1 LFPELFQGFRERTQA
16 SAYTQGL
23 GSAGEL
29 IGFALTPIIYTNF
42 GFEGMAVLF
51 ATMAGIL
58 LLISVLRSSEDPH
71 AQEAPPLNIKDA
83 FGDVF
88 RDRPFWHFTAVAT
101 LLWFATGLY
110 TIGTAFYT
118 KYTLKADPLAPS
130 FIFGAVFIIA
140 ILSVSQWSRLIRR
153 WGIKRIWLLGI
164 GLMLLSAVV
173 IGLASNLVT
182 AVIGAA
188 IAGAGLGGIKVCR

>member
-1 LFPELFQGFRERTQA
+1 
-16 SAYTQGL
+16 
-23 GSAGEL
+23 
-29 IGFALTPIIYTNF
+29 IYTNF

-51 ATMAGIL
+51 AAMAGIL
-58 LLISVLRSSEDPH
+58 LLISILRNSEDPQ

-88 RDRPFWHFTAVAT
+88 HDRPFWHFTAVAT

-118 KYTLKADPLAPS
+118 KYTLEADPLAPS

-153 WGIKRIWLLGI
+153 WGIKRIWLWGI

-188 IAGAGLGGIKVCR
+188 IAGAGLGGIKVCREMILA